1 MLISAASEAT
11 GAVLPATPSTECA
24 MLLEMD
30 CDRHH
35 QRLDAISF
43 ACRIELMPD
52 LTCYPELQVLE
63 LQHNKVAGIVS
74 QTGLRT
80 LVALDLSDNR
90 LQNFSAFQSLHLL
103 VSLTR
108 LDMSGNS
115 LELDSRQSPHP

>member
-1 MLISAASEAT
+1 
-11 GAVLPATPSTECA
+11 
-24 MLLEMD
+24 
-30 CDRHH
+30 
-35 QRLDAISF
+35 
-43 ACRIELMPD
+43 MPD

>member
-30 CDRHH
+30 CDSHH
-35 QRLDAISF
+35 HRLDAIPF

-74 QTGLRT
+74 QTGLCT
-80 LVALDLSDNR
+80 LVALNLSDNR
-90 LQNFSAFQSLHLL
+90 LQNCSAFNSLHLL
-103 VSLTR
+103 ISLTR
-108 LDMSGNS
+108 LDMSGNP